1 MSWGN
6 LLNSAT
12 GANASAKTQFK
23 YQKELQDDAQE
34 FAKWQMG
41 NSHQME
47 VADLEKAGLN
57 KVLSAG
63 GGGASAGVSASS
75 VSAPSG
81 GMDPLTLMST
91 ALDAYSTIQQTKNN
105 TAKTN
110 ADIEN
115 ETRMTEANVTKALKE
130 AGYTE
135 KQIEYYNK
143 HGVFPGA
150 TLTTSGNTS
159 IGWGAASG
167 GRSTTIPIGMK
178 GTTHGSVSAKAFK
191 NMSKEKWNSKSK
203 AQKAMFPKQLRD
215 LYNETYND

>member
-6 LLNSAT
+6 TINNLT
-12 GANASAKTQFK
+12 GANASAKTQYK
-23 YQKELQDDAQE
+23 YNKRLQDDAQE

-41 NSHQME
+41 NAHQME

-57 KVLSAG
+57 KILSAG

-81 GMDPLTLMST
+81 NIDPIALVST
-91 ALDAYSTIQQTKNN
+91 ALNAYSTIQQTKNN

-110 ADIEN
+110 ADIKN
-115 ETRMTEANVTKALKE
+115 ETEMTQANVTKALAE
-130 AGYTE
+130 AGYTQ
-135 KQIEYYNK
+135 KQIDYYLK

-150 TLTTSGNTS
+150 TITTSGNTS

-167 GRSTTIPIGMK
+167 GRSTTIPVGMN
-178 GTTHGSVSAKAFK
+178 GTTHGNNSAKAFK
-191 NMSKEKWNSKSK
+191 NMSKEKWKSLSK
-203 AQKAMFPKQLRD
+203 AQKAMFPKNLRD